1 MLKPDKKP
9 LILIFITLLIDVIGI
24 GIIIP
29 IIPKLLE
36 TLGNYS
42 LSEAS
47 SIGSWLIFAFA
58 FPQFLLSPFIG
69 SLSDK
74 FGRRPVLLIAL
85 IGLGLDYI
93 FHALAPSIALL
104 FVGRI
109 IAGICGASFTTASAY
124 IADISIPEKRS
135 QNFGLIGV
143 AFGLGFILGP
153 VIGGLTSTW
162 GQRAPFWIAA
172 CLSLVNAL
180 LCYFYL
186 PESLILKNRTNF
198 DWKRANPLGA
208 LLHLKKYP
216 LVLKLMVPTLLLYL
230 ASHAV
235 QSNWAFYTKYK
246 FNWDEQMIGFS
257 LGVVGVMIAIVQ
269 GGLIRIII
277 PKLGNEKSI
286 FIGFV
291 FYFIGMLLF
300 ALANQSWMMFAFTIV
315 YTMGGISGP
324 ALQGQMSLS
333 IPANEQGKLSGA
345 IAGIMSISAI
355 IGPLLMNN
363 LFAICTGKNAIIE
376 LPGAPM
382 LLGSLLIF
390 IAVISVFVIFR
401 NNK

>member
-1 MLKPDKKP
+1 
-9 LILIFITLLIDVIGI
+9 
-24 GIIIP
+24 
-29 IIPKLLE
+29 
-36 TLGNYS
+36 
-42 LSEAS
+42 
-47 SIGSWLIFAFA
+47 
-58 FPQFLLSPFIG
+58 
-69 SLSDK
+69 
-74 FGRRPVLLIAL
+74 
-85 IGLGLDYI
+85 
-93 FHALAPSIALL
+93 
-104 FVGRI
+104 
-109 IAGICGASFTTASAY
+109 
-124 IADISIPEKRS
+124 
-135 QNFGLIGV
+135 
-143 AFGLGFILGP
+143 
-153 VIGGLTSTW
+153 
-162 GQRAPFWIAA
+162 
-172 CLSLVNAL
+172 
-180 LCYFYL
+180 
-186 PESLILKNRTNF
+186 
-198 DWKRANPLGA
+198 
-208 LLHLKKYP
+208 
-216 LVLKLMVPTLLLYL
+216 MVPTLLLYL

-235 QSNWAFYTKYK
+235 HSNWAFYTKYK

>member
-109 IAGICGASFTTASAY
+109 IAVICGASFTTASAY

-324 ALQGQMSLS
+324 AL
-333 IPANEQGKLSGA
+333 
-345 IAGIMSISAI
+345 
-355 IGPLLMNN
+355 
-363 LFAICTGKNAIIE
+363 
-376 LPGAPM
+376 
-382 LLGSLLIF
+382 
-390 IAVISVFVIFR
+390 
-401 NNK
+401 

>member
-85 IGLGLDYI
+85 VGLGLDYI

-124 IADISIPEKRS
+124 IADISTPEKRS